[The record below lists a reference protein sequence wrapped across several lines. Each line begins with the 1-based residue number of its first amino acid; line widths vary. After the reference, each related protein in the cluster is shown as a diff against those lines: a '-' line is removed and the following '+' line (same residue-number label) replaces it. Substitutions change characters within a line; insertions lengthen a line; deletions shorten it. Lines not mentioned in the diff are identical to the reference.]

1 MPPSVSLWECHLGTG
16 LKVRPPCGHNAR
28 TRKAKRAGVD
38 PTAAHIQD
46 VVCVD
51 CHRLLPTRDQNS
63 RRVGRA
69 QVSIVPDARI
79 RVRLARQVPRPIM
92 IPGSQPLCLI
102 MVIMCTPPWKICT
115 QSHCSQTRSRHQRR
129 SSRRD
134 RDPGELALPPRCTHR
149 LMEANFVS
157 AEAHPKSSDPWR
169 DPPKPYTRL
178 RCGRAL
184 GYHQPPTAS
193 RSRRSTWKPQ
203 VSKF

>member
-1 MPPSVSLWECHLGTG
+1 MRLAVTTR
-16 LKVRPPCGHNAR
+16 VRGKPR
-28 TRKAKRAGVD
+28 EQEVD
-38 PTAAHIQD
+38 PAPARIKD
-46 VVCVD
+46 FVCVD

-102 MVIMCTPPWKICT
+102 MVIMCTPPWKICI

-134 RDPGELALPPRCTHR
+134 RDPGELALPPRCTHH
-149 LMEANFVS
+149 LTEANFVS
-157 AEAHPKSSDPWR
+157 GGSSEEQRPLARPSQALHTAAVRQSVRVSPAAHR
-169 DPPKPYTRL
+169 
-178 RCGRAL
+178 
-184 GYHQPPTAS
+184 Q
-193 RSRRSTWKPQ
+193 
-203 VSKF
+203 